1 MMASAAVAYIVMGKK
16 GVKEEERGQ
25 CTAVP
30 HISDDMPTAN
40 QSNRDVARGSSP
52 LSRLAP
58 RATRSV

>member
-1 MMASAAVAYIVMGKK
+1 MTASAAVAYIVMGKK
-16 GVKEEERGQ
+16 GVEEERGQ

-40 QSNRDVARGSSP
+40 QSGRDVARGSSP